1 MDAIALEREADA
13 AAGRRDFATARD
25 LLAQATAQADP
36 ANFDLWLKLSA
47 MCRATGDPHAALTA
61 VDCALAIHP
70 LDFTA
75 LLMRATQLE
84 ALHEPDRAGEAFG
97 RALAQAPDA
106 PPSRLSTVLAHA
118 ARQFRAWQ
126 DRQAATLRR
135 AVSALTPSID
145 RMITNAVRL
154 TTPDRA
160 GPTHYCYPGLPEIP
174 FHDRARFP
182 WLAALEAATAPI
194 TDEFQTVA
202 ASNVAEL
209 VPYIQYPDTVPLDQW
224 RDLNHNR
231 DWTAIHLI
239 ERGRIIEA
247 NARHCPR
254 LMQLLRTIPQPDIP
268 GAGPNAMFSLLAPQ
282 THIPPHTGITNT
294 RLVCHLPLIVPPGCW
309 FRVGD
314 VRHDW
319 VPGAAWAFDDTIE
332 HEAMNPSDAL
342 RIILIVDVWHP
353 DLDSVAREGVTAVI
367 GAGGGV
373 HGL

>member
-1 MDAIALEREADA
+1 
-13 AAGRRDFATARD
+13 
-25 LLAQATAQADP
+25 
-36 ANFDLWLKLSA
+36 
-47 MCRATGDPHAALTA
+47 
-61 VDCALAIHP
+61 
-70 LDFTA
+70 
-75 LLMRATQLE
+75 
-84 ALHEPDRAGEAFG
+84 
-97 RALAQAPDA
+97 
-106 PPSRLSTVLAHA
+106 
-118 ARQFRAWQ
+118 
-126 DRQAATLRR
+126 
-135 AVSALTPSID
+135 
-145 RMITNAVRL
+145 MITNAVRL

-174 FHDRARFP
+174 FHDRGRFP
-182 WLAALEAATAPI
+182 WLAALEAATATI
-194 TDEFQTVA
+194 TEEFQTVA
-202 ASNVAEL
+202 ASNAAKL
-209 VPYIQYPDTVPLDQW
+209 VPYIQYPETVPLDQW
-224 RDLNHNR
+224 RTLNHNR

-319 VPGAAWAFDDTIE
+319 IAGKAWVFDDTIE

-342 RIILIVDVWHP
+342 RIILIVDLWHP
-353 DLDSVAREGVTAVI
+353 DLDAVARDGVAAVI

-373 HGL
+373 HDL